1 MFVKRLL
8 LGDRPTASNT
18 QSGGEGAGGAMKNR
32 GQKKGIHGNGA
43 ESPSLRP
50 WYSETGSSPPPQRVL
65 MCYWLFQANRR
76 CCD

>member
-8 LGDRPTASNT
+8 LGDQPTASNT

-50 WYSETGSSPPPQRVL
+50 WYSETGSSPPQRVL

>member
-8 LGDRPTASNT
+8 LGDRPTASNM
-18 QSGGEGAGGAMKNR
+18 QSGGEGAMKNR
-32 GQKKGIHGNGA
+32 GQKKVSMATVRRARHCVPGTVRL
-43 ESPSLRP
+43 EV
-50 WYSETGSSPPPQRVL
+50 PPPQRVL